1 MRLTGALSHF
11 RLFDKLFSQ
20 HNLKEQTTKI
30 LQNSNNTEVMWMS
43 FESSRSKGRIATLLI
58 VLLPIISSVVYVPLY
73 FLRLPTNNVIYLS
86 VVLSALSYAGYIL
99 FLVAMKGMSKVYN
112 DARIFRNSLFGFVA
126 SIVGAVVFLIV
137 AFGFL
142 VPILDQLTAYAATP
156 GTVPPLSIIVSFLQ
170 VMVAVLIG
178 GSILAAINGFFY
190 RRAFYAL
197 AEKSG
202 ENNFR
207 TAGLL
212 MLLGGALTIVLV
224 GGLLFFIGWIIA
236 AIGFFSLK
244 PKSTQTYTPPSQELS
259 GQALTKR
266 CPSCGAENSLDAV
279 YCAHCGNKL

>member
-1 MRLTGALSHF
+1 
-11 RLFDKLFSQ
+11 
-20 HNLKEQTTKI
+20 
-30 LQNSNNTEVMWMS
+30 MS

-73 FLRLPTNNVIYLS
+73 FLRLPTFNVIYLS
-86 VVLSALSYAGYIL
+86 LILSALSYASYIL
-99 FLVAMKGMSKVYN
+99 FLVAMHGLSRVYN
-112 DARIFRNSLFGFVA
+112 DNRIFKNSLYGFIA
-126 SIVGAVVFLIV
+126 SIIGAVVFVII
-137 AFGFL
+137 AFVVL
-142 VPILDQLTAYAATP
+142 APILDQFTAYASSP
-156 GTVPPLSIIVSFLQ
+156 GAVPPLSIVTSFLQ

-202 ENNFR
+202 EGNFR

-212 MLLGGALTIVLV
+212 MLLGGALTIVVV

-244 PKSTQTYTPPSQELS
+244 PKPTQTYTPPSRELS

-266 CPSCGAENSLDAV
+266 CPYCGTENNPDAI
-279 YCAHCGNKL
+279 YCSHCGNKL